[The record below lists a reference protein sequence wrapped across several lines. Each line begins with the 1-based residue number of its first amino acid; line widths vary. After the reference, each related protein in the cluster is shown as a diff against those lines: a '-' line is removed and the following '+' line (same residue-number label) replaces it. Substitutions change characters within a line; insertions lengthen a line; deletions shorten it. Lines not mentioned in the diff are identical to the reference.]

1 MSEISNVM
9 DDTVRDCTR
18 AIPRTISWDADES
31 AVRLIDQRLLPLR
44 CEEMLCRTHDEMVEA
59 IKTLALRGAPAIGVG
74 GALSLA
80 VWSENESKEET
91 VPAYLDALDAVGDV
105 VGNARPTAVNLSWA
119 VKRCIAHVKEVA
131 GQPGADVAQ
140 LKESLL
146 SLALEMQ
153 AEDEATNRLIGA
165 HGAEVLAPGSR
176 IMTHCNAGS
185 LATVFFG
192 TALGVILTAFDRG
205 LVEHVYPC
213 ETRPVNQGGRLT
225 AWELMQAGIPSTL
238 ICDNMAATVMSQGKI
253 DAVIVGADR
262 IAANG
267 DTANKIGTMGHA
279 VLARHFG
286 IPFYIAAPFSTID
299 FSIASGADIV
309 IEQRKPE
316 EIRGISVAGRFAA
329 DDAATGEALE
339 RLGAAGGEVA
349 FDGPHRMRVLHDD
362 GGWSFTG
369 WFQNTPVGVDV
380 FNPAFDVTPA
390 ELITG
395 IITERGVF
403 KPGELPQGV

>member
-1 MSEISNVM
+1 M
-9 DDTVRDCTR
+9 DTVKTPSCTD
-18 AIPRTISWDADES
+18 ALPRTIWWEPTGEGVGNAC
-31 AVRLIDQRLLPLR
+31 LIDQRKLPVVREDIR
-44 CEEMLCRTHDEMVEA
+44 CTGHMQMVDA
-59 IKTLALRGAPAIGVG
+59 IKTLAVRGAPAIGVS
-74 GALSLA
+74 GAFAMALWA
-80 VWSENESKEET
+80 CNESTDET
-91 VPAYLDALDAVGDV
+91 VEAFLASMDAVAAV
-105 VGNARPTAVNLSWA
+105 VAEARPTAVNLSWGVRQVTDFARAHAGSPLPELKRLIVERA
-119 VKRCIAHVKEVA
+119 VEM
-131 GQPGADVAQ
+131 ADD
-140 LKESLL
+140 
-146 SLALEMQ
+146 
-153 AEDEATNRLIGA
+153 DERTNRLIGM
-165 HGAEVLAPGSR
+165 HGASVLKPGSR
-176 IMTHCNAGS
+176 IMTHCNAGA
-185 LATVFFG
+185 LATVVFG
-192 TALGVILTAFDRG
+192 TALGVIFTAFDRG